1 MDSLRIAMGAD
12 HGGYEQKEALKRWL
26 EEKGHAVT
34 DFGTDSAESVD
45 YPDYAEPVARA
56 VASGVAD
63 FGVLVCGTGIGM
75 QMAANKVKGVRA
87 ANVVSPDFAK
97 LSREHNDAN
106 VLTLSGRFV
115 SLETNE
121 SIVDAFL
128 STGFSGGR
136 HERRVAKIMAIE
148 KEGQS

>member
-1 MDSLRIAMGAD
+1 MDSLRIAVGAD

-56 VASGVAD
+56 VVSGIAD
-63 FGVLVCGTGIGM
+63 FGILVCGTGIGM